1 MRRKAINAQIIAN
14 MVQRAI
20 VTGRISNPEL
30 GDEIQKQLIAL
41 SRKLI
46 EEQMVAP
53 DESSNSLND
62 IFNQIDSLINQANDL
77 MFSQ

>member
-1 MRRKAINAQIIAN
+1 

-20 VTGRISNPEL
+20 VTGRISNSEL

-53 DESSNSLND
+53 DESSNSLNE